1 VILAIV
7 GVLLIVAI
15 AIVVVLVAGGGNGA
29 GGDGDLPDL
38 VIRGALIELESGGR
52 CDYASTQLGVRVVIE
67 NAGAADA
74 GPFDVEVNGVGQTVA
89 GGLAAGESISL
100 WFPGYESMGE
110 NEIIVDVLGDVK
122 EGGEGNN
129 TFIQRLPV
137 PTLPPTCTPS
147 S

>member
-1 VILAIV
+1 LVVAIV

-15 AIVVVLVAGGGNGA
+15 AIVVALVAGGGNGA

-38 VIRGALIELESGGR
+38 VVRGALIELESGGR

-67 NAGAADA
+67 NIGPAGA

-110 NEIIVDVLGDVK
+110 NDIIVDVLSDIQEGD
-122 EGGEGNN
+122 EGNN
-129 TFIQRLPV
+129 TFVQRLPV

-147 S
+147 G